1 MVLWLLSRHP
11 HHQRDQGSGDKWA
24 LAGRVEPRVSHL
36 PGGSLHLG
44 GAHSSAALS
53 GGGRCHLCGG
63 DGDVHWPPLHTSS
76 VACRRVPESWPP
88 TTSSAT
94 LAPAGESPAA

>member
-63 DGDVHWPPLHTSS
+63 DGDVPWPPLHTSS
-76 VACRRVPESWPP
+76 VACRRVPASCAPP
-88 TTSSAT
+88 PSS
-94 LAPAGESPAA
+94 PPPSPRAAMPPR